1 MLAIIAKCGL
11 ITKYNTIQAG
21 TISAGYQNFILCIEM
36 FFAAVMLRFAFPY
49 QVYKVQNHKLADRD
63 GLKTISTNLRK
74 SINPKDIL
82 QDTIHNFSPAYQ
94 QYAGVNKAKGV
105 RVSVADDGRE
115 TVSYQVTIPNSAQDD
130 FEDSDSGAA
139 TEGMGRRGV
148 EDMGRVTI
156 GGNSG
161 RTFNETALHHRDDRF
176 RTVDGHSPS
185 LLLDT
190 DDDKINLMD

>member
-1 MLAIIAKCGL
+1 MLAIIEKCGL
-11 ITKYNTIQAG
+11 ITTYHNIQAG

-49 QVYKVQNHKLADRD
+49 QVYRVQNHKLADRD

-105 RVSVADDGRE
+105 RVSVEDDGRE

-130 FEDSDSGAA
+130 FEDSDSGAID
-139 TEGMGRRGV
+139 GMGRRGV
-148 EDMGRVTI
+148 EEMAQVTI
-156 GGNSG
+156 GGSKS
-161 RTFNETALHHRDDRF
+161 NETIIHHRDDRF

>member
-1 MLAIIAKCGL
+1 
-11 ITKYNTIQAG
+11 
-21 TISAGYQNFILCIEM
+21 M

-139 TEGMGRRGV
+139 TEGMERRGV
-148 EDMGRVTI
+148 EDIGRVTI
-156 GGNSG
+156 GGNSD
-161 RTFNETALHHRDDRF
+161 RTFNETALHHRDERF

>member
-1 MLAIIAKCGL
+1 
-11 ITKYNTIQAG
+11 
-21 TISAGYQNFILCIEM
+21 M

-49 QVYKVQNHKLADRD
+49 QVYRVQNHKLADRD

-105 RVSVADDGRE
+105 RVSVEEDGRE

-139 TEGMGRRGV
+139 TEGIRRGV
-148 EDMGRVTI
+148 EDMGHVTI
-156 GGNSG
+156 GGGGSSKG
-161 RTFNETALHHRDDRF
+161 IFNETALHHRDDRF

-190 DDDKINLMD
+190 DDDKVNLMD